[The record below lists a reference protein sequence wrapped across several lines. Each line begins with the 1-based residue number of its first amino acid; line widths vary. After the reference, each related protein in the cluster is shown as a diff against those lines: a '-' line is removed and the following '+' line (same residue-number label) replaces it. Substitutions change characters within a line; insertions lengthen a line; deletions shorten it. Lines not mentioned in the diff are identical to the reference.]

1 MLLMQLNWL
10 IIYKE
15 GLYAKKWTKIG
26 PILRAKTMFF
36 LRTRRTLPKNSEKF
50 LTKAISAKPRN
61 RHFWLLK
68 HTLFIQTSHN
78 IIHKYTWTKKL
89 TKKKTSKYQNQVW
102 GTKSKKLL
110 T

>member
-10 IIYKE
+10 IIHKE

-78 IIHKYTWTKKL
+78 IIHKYT
-89 TKKKTSKYQNQVW
+89 
-102 GTKSKKLL
+102 
-110 T
+110 